1 MNDVLLAPIDADTP
15 CGPNLE
21 YDADFLSLQEYASGK
36 SEQQYGDT
44 LIAAQP
50 PDWSRIEQ
58 LAASL
63 LARTKDLRVLV
74 HLTRA
79 WMQADGLA
87 GLARALHMASALLD
101 RYWDAVHPALTVDGQ
116 CDPLPRVNVLREMA
130 GAGGCLHVMRD
141 WPLFGPMNVRSLA
154 SALASHGIGARAGS
168 GDGERI
174 ADDLRA
180 AHGRGDPAL
189 ATALDVLDALRALRA
204 TVHMRLGHEWAL
216 DESALEHD
224 LSVIAQCLRA
234 AKGEALEQEPSAG
247 QAPREAESPPLSAM
261 TIDTRADAN
270 LCLNALCSYF
280 ERYEPSHPAPLLL
293 RRVQRLLS
301 LNFYEIMRD
310 IAPEGL
316 SKLELLSGGGADS
329 RADGDSSRT

>member
-1 MNDVLLAPIDADTP
+1 MNDTLLAPIDADTP

-21 YDADFLSLQEYASGK
+21 YDADFLLLQEYASGK

-58 LAASL
+58 LAVSL

-74 HLTRA
+74 QLTRA
-79 WMQADGLA
+79 WMQADGLS
-87 GLARALHMASALLD
+87 GLARGLHMACALLD

-116 CDPLPRVNVLREMA
+116 YDPLPRVNVLREMA
-130 GAGGCLHVMRD
+130 GSGGCLHVMRE
-141 WPLFGPMNVRSLA
+141 WPLFGATSVRSIA
-154 SALASHGIGARAGS
+154 SALARHGIGAREGL
-168 GDGERI
+168 GGCERI

-180 AHGRGDPAL
+180 AHGRGDPTL
-189 ATALDVLDALRALRA
+189 ATALDALDALCALRA
-204 TVHMRLGHEWAL
+204 TLHTRLGQEWAL
-216 DESALEHD
+216 DESALERD
-224 LSVIAQCLRA
+224 LSVIAQCLHA
-234 AKGEALEQEPSAG
+234 AKDHALAPVSGSGQTSREP
-247 QAPREAESPPLSAM
+247 ESRPSPAM

-270 LCLNALCSYF
+270 LCLDALCSYF
-280 ERYEPSHPAPLLL
+280 ERHEPSHPAPLLL
-293 RRVQRLLS
+293 RRVQRLLT

-316 SKLELLSGGGADS
+316 GKLDALSGRGADN
-329 RADGDSSRT
+329 RADGDGART